1 MKKKNSKSNLID
13 PNLYYK
19 KNKFINRLSSPTYFS
34 QHVSPQVSQLNTDY
48 DYLRVAHSRSS
59 FFKKSIDENR

>member
-19 KNKFINRLSSPTYFS
+19 KNKFINRLSSPTNFS
-34 QHVSPQVSQLNTDY
+34 
-48 DYLRVAHSRSS
+48 
-59 FFKKSIDENR
+59 